1 MSADDVRRPTRDAAD
16 TGAVVLDARAPRDA
30 GGNGPA
36 SAGGNGPAS
45 AGGSGAGN
53 HRPAAPASSSAPQQA
68 PSSAPGRPGLG
79 RETRPTALAASLLVG
94 AAVWI
99 IPTPQGLEPGAW
111 HLFAIFLATIVGI
124 IAKAAPM
131 GALSIIA
138 MAVCA
143 ATGVL
148 APDGEAGDRVSAAL
162 SGFSNSTIWL
172 IVSAFFAARA
182 VISSGL
188 GERLAYLFVKV
199 FGRSSLGLAYG
210 LGLADLV
217 TSPAIPSNT
226 ARSGYVYPVM
236 MSVAKA
242 FGSEPERPGTHR
254 RLGSYLALTTYN
266 LNLAVSVIFF
276 TGAAPNAMSA
286 RLAAA
291 SGVGVDWPGWLAASA
306 VPGVLGVIAVPLV
319 VYALNKP
326 EIRRTPDASAMASRE
341 LARLGPVTAHERVT
355 LVVFLMMIVL
365 WMIGE
370 SLMSATTVALL
381 GLGVLLLTGALTW
394 EQMKAE
400 RSAWDTLTWFAA
412 LVMMGT
418 YLNKLGFI
426 GWLGDQ
432 IGARMGGLGTVAAF
446 AALTG
451 VYALTHYLFAS
462 GTAHTASMFAVFLGV
477 GLALGLPGVPLTVF
491 LGAIPTLMGCLTHYG
506 NGPAPLYFGSGYVE
520 LGAWWRTGLV
530 LGIVHMAIW
539 LVVGPIWW
547 SIIGVW

>member
-1 MSADDVRRPTRDAAD
+1 MNLLDAVRPGRKGADTPAAAGGDVE
-16 TGAVVLDARAPRDA
+16 TGAVEQ
-30 GGNGPA
+30 
-36 SAGGNGPAS
+36 SATEPS
-45 AGGSGAGN
+45 AIE
-53 HRPAAPASSSAPQQA
+53 PAAVD
-68 PSSAPGRPGLG
+68 G
-79 RETRPTALAASLLVG
+79 G
-94 AAVWI
+94 ATGAHEAV
-99 IPTPQGLEPGAW
+99 PTPQDPTRIGLGHETKPWALAVSLIIGLGLWIVPAPSGLEAPAW

-124 IAKAAPM
+124 ILKAAPM

-148 APDGEAGDRVSAAL
+148 APDGDSGDKVSAAL
-162 SGFSNSTIWL
+162 SGFSNGTIWL

-182 VISSGL
+182 VIASGL

-199 FGRSSLGLAYG
+199 FGRSTIGLAYG

-242 FGSEPERPGTHR
+242 FGSEPDSKESRRKLGT
-254 RLGSYLALTTYN
+254 YLAMTTYN

-286 RLAAA
+286 KLAEAA
-291 SGVGVDWPGWLAASA
+291 GVTGVNWPGWLMASV
-306 VPGVLGVIAVPLV
+306 VPGMVGVIVVPLV
-319 VYALNKP
+319 IYAMNKP
-326 EIRRTPDASAMASRE
+326 TIRRTPDAAAMASRE
-341 LARLGPVTAHERVT
+341 LKRLGKVTAHEWVT
-355 LVVFLMMIVL
+355 LGVFVMMIIL
-365 WMIGE
+365 WVMGD
-370 SLMSATTVALL
+370 SFMSATTVALL
-381 GLGVLLLTGALTW
+381 GLGALLLTGALTW
-394 EQMKAE
+394 DQMKAE
-400 RSAWDTLTWFAA
+400 KSAWDTLTWFAA

-418 YLNKLGFI
+418 YLNDLGFI
-426 GWLGDQ
+426 GWLGDNV
-432 IGARMGGLGTVAAF
+432 GAELVAF
-446 AALTG
+446 AVLTG

-462 GTAHTASMFAVFLGV
+462 GTAHTASMFGVFLGV

-520 LGAWWRTGLV
+520 LGAWWRTGFVVGL
-530 LGIVHMAIW
+530 VHMAIW
-539 LVVGPIWW
+539 LVIGPLWW
-547 SIIGVW
+547 SVIGVW

>member
-1 MSADDVRRPTRDAAD
+1 MNTTGHASLPAHRTTPKPAAPPPFRPASDGGAVAAD
-16 TGAVVLDARAPRDA
+16 TAFTA
-30 GGNGPA
+30 A
-36 SAGGNGPAS
+36 SAT
-45 AGGSGAGN
+45 
-53 HRPAAPASSSAPQQA
+53 PAAPSGVGLRGAGGA
-68 PSSAPGRPGLG
+68 RPGLG
-79 RETRPTALAASLLVG
+79 RETRPGALVAALAVGLV
-94 AAVWI
+94 VWVL
-99 IPTPQGLEPGAW
+99 PTPSGLEPAAW

-131 GALSIIA
+131 GALSVIA

-148 APDGEAGDRVSAAL
+148 VPGGEPGDRVSAAL

-182 VISSGL
+182 VICSGL
-188 GERLAYLFVKV
+188 GERLAYLFVRV
-199 FGRSSLGLAYG
+199 FGRSTLGLAYG

-236 MSVAKA
+236 MSVTGA
-242 FGSEPERPGTHR
+242 FGSDPADRSTHR
-254 RLGSYLALTTYN
+254 RLGTYLALTTYN

-276 TGAAPNAMSA
+276 TGAAPNAMSS
-286 RLAAA
+286 RLAEAA
-291 SGVGVDWPGWLAASA
+291 GVHVDWTGWLTASA
-306 VPGVLGVIAVPLV
+306 VPGVLGVLAVPLV
-319 VYALNKP
+319 VYVLNKP
-326 EIRRTPDASAMASRE
+326 EVRRTPNASRMAVRE
-341 LARLGPVTAHERVT
+341 LERLGPVTAHEWVT
-355 LVVFLMMIVL
+355 LSVFLLMIIL
-365 WMIGE
+365 WVVGD

-418 YLNKLGFI
+418 YLNELGFI
-426 GWLGDQ
+426 GWLGDNV
-432 IGARMGGLGTVAAF
+432 GSRMDGLGTVAAF

-462 GTAHTASMFAVFLGV
+462 GTAHTASMFSVFLGV

-520 LGAWWRTGLV
+520 LGTWWRTGLA
-530 LGIVHMAIW
+530 LGVVHMVIW
-539 LVVGPIWW
+539 LVVGPLWW
-547 SIIGVW
+547 NLIGVW